1 MIHMTTTQFTAIRSS
16 DKIVVA
22 SSTGV
27 EIRHG
32 RKVARTATIGG
43 KRTATA
49 SVVLVGQRTADR
61 PVEVIGTRS
70 NAEAGRK
77 EAHRLATQTMT
88 RGGRNVG
95 PYAVTPW
102 LFVEAVE
109 VTLPTPVEADE
120 EAPSA
125 MERRATIA
133 AERRAAAAVRK
144 VAERKAASLAKRR
157 ATLARKAEGQ
167 QLISLLINWCPMA
180 FVPAP
185 APKPARKAPKAGA
198 IDRAVVDGLL
208 DGTISVPRPEREA
221 ARAVEVEAAAR
232 QVPDPA
238 TDPAWGAAMDVA
250 ASVAAAGAEL
260 VADAERTDAT
270 LRPSADRA
278 ERVARAQ
285 AEHRLMGEWISGG
298 RKGDQPAT
306 PNLDA
311 VHAEYASNGA
321 GSQRKVRTPRVVNP
335 RRAEALAENRRLNC
349 KRGPGRKVTDEELS
363 AYVEKV
369 RAEHPESDRTAE
381 LEYAYWVEKL
391 AVSRGRW
398 YAAWAAAE
406 AATV

>member
-102 LFVEAVE
+102 VFVEAVE

-120 EAPSA
+120 E
-125 MERRATIA
+125 
-133 AERRAAAAVRK
+133 
-144 VAERKAASLAKRR
+144 
-157 ATLARKAEGQ
+157 
-167 QLISLLINWCPMA
+167 
-180 FVPAP
+180 AP

-260 VADAERTDAT
+260 IADAERAAERADAT

-311 VHAEYASNGA
+311 VHEEYASNGA
-321 GSQRKVRTPRVVNP
+321 GSQRKARTPRVVNP